1 MDNHTF
7 GTERARARTTKEKR
21 AGMLLKMTDLPLVPD
36 QGAKALNISDLSMII
51 VGSHTRTIVII
62 TTMDNTL

>member
-1 MDNHTF
+1 
-7 GTERARARTTKEKR
+7 
-21 AGMLLKMTDLPLVPD
+21 MLLKMTDLPLVPD